1 LILNARSG
9 NRMVTYR
16 QKTEKEIID
25 RRIAILIIQNERY
38 NKLSLIKRIKK
49 KILNVLFFPYIQ
61 IE

>member
-1 LILNARSG
+1 
-9 NRMVTYR
+9 MVTYR

-25 RRIAILIIQNERY
+25 RRIAILIIPNERY

>member
-1 LILNARSG
+1 
-9 NRMVTYR
+9 MVTYR